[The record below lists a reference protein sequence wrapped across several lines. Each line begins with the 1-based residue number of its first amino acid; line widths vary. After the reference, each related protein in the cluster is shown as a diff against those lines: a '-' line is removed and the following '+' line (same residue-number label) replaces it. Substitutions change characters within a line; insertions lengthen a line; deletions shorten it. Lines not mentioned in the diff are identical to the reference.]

1 MESSSPGRDTARAM
15 SEENVEIVRGMYAAF
30 RSGDA
35 DGALAYFDPGVVID
49 ARHRVDGRVGH
60 GRDELVAILGEWM
73 STWDDWREEVED
85 MQDAGDQVLVISTQ
99 RARGKGS
106 GVAWQNR
113 FGMLYEIHGD
123 KISRWTIYDDPAEAL
138 EAAGLSE

>member
-1 MESSSPGRDTARAM
+1 MESGGFARDTAQAM
-15 SEENVEIVRGMYAAF
+15 SEENVEIVQGMYEAC

-35 DGALAYFDPGVVID
+35 NAALAYFDPGVVID
-49 ARHRVDGRVGH
+49 ASHRVDGRVGH

-85 MQDAGDQVLVISTQ
+85 LLDAGDQVLVISTQ
-99 RARGKGS
+99 RGRGKGS

-113 FGMLYEIHGD
+113 FGMLYEINGD

-138 EAAGLSE
+138 EAAGLSD